1 MMRNEFETTIKLKR
15 IDICDLLIACT
26 NAQQTASDGGAKW
39 KRLHDELKRQLDELD
54 AQLDGLMEQ

>member
-26 NAQQTASDGGAKW
+26 NAQQTAMDGGAKW
-39 KRLHDELKRQLDELD
+39 QRLHDELKRQLDELD